1 MGKPRDSTQLRVV
14 ESRGYE
20 ESGRLGKKWCRG
32 REKRSLDL
40 RGGWS
45 RLIRS
50 ITQAPDPERTY
61 FLRRPPESAR
71 GFDFLAVALSTALR
85 AQDGSAFFF
94 TSYSS
99 SSFPRSRRSR
109 TSRAPSRRFSRTI
122 RRFSSVAFCCLSWLA
137 MGIPP
142 AENYTTFKK

>member
-71 GFDFLAVALSTALR
+71 GFDFLAVALLTAFRTQAGSVFAFTGLLLVILLPQKVANFLR
-85 AQDGSAFFF
+85 AFATRLPNDSLLLVRSLLLLVLVGHGD
-94 TSYSS
+94 TSCRKLYH
-99 SSFPRSRRSR
+99 
-109 TSRAPSRRFSRTI
+109 
-122 RRFSSVAFCCLSWLA
+122 L
-137 MGIPP
+137 
-142 AENYTTFKK
+142 